1 MQRRVLTVALL
12 AVMSFALTLS
22 GFSSLGN
29 AQGRDDHPGHQPDG
43 SFVMGGIHY
52 VNQQAFIESG
62 RRCNT
67 RQPDQEEDDEKQTG
81 ARVEAQAAPGNTVT
95 INVYFHVIQQ
105 NGTAGAYGTGYV
117 DLATLDRQITVLDDS
132 YAGNTGGAPTR
143 YRFQRAGVTYTVNST
158 WYNAGPGTSAEAAMK
173 NSLRQGTADDLN
185 FYTNSGGGYLGWAT
199 FPSSYASRPKDDGVV
214 CLYTT
219 LPPPG
224 FGVGNKDPYDEGD
237 TATHEVGHWLGL
249 YHTFQGGCGGSGDL
263 VSDTPAERS
272 PAYGCPSGRDSCRG
286 KGGTGDDPIENFMD
300 YTDDFCM
307 FEFTAGQATRMNSQW
322 DTYRAGK

>member
-1 MQRRVLTVALL
+1 MQRRILTVALL

-43 SFVMGGIHY
+43 SFVMGGIRY
-52 VNQQAFIESG
+52 VNQHAFIESG

-67 RQPDQEEDDEKQTG
+67 RQPDQEEDDERQTG
-81 ARVEAQAAPGNTVT
+81 ARIEVQAAPGDTT
-95 INVYFHVIQQ
+95 INVYVHVVMHTD
-105 NGTAGAYGTGYV
+105 GRGAV
-117 DLATLDRQITVLDDS
+117 SDATIARQIDVLNDS
-132 YAGNTGGAPTR
+132 FSGGTGGANTR
-143 YRFQRAGVTYTVNST
+143 FRFNHVNTTRTTNST
-158 WYNAGPGTSAEAAMK
+158 WYNAGPGSSAEAAMK

-185 FYTNSGGGYLGWAT
+185 LYTNSGGNYLGWAT

-219 LPPPG
+219 LPPQNPG
-224 FGVGNKDPYDEGD
+224 GNSDPYDEGD

-249 YHTFQGGCGGSGDL
+249 YHTFQGGCGGSGDS

-272 PAYGCPSGRDSCRG
+272 PAYGCPVGRDSCKG
-286 KGGTGDDPIENFMD
+286 KGGSGSDPIENFMD

-307 FEFTAGQATRMNSQW
+307 FEFTSGQATRMSSQW